1 MRILIVADT
10 YYPHVNGASYFAQRL
25 AEYLKARGHEIA
37 VIAPSENI
45 HNTDKIVDGVR
56 VFGISSLP
64 VFFYSGFRFSLPLI
78 IKSAI
83 KRAFEEFRPEIVHL
97 QSHFTI
103 DRAAF
108 WIARKKGLPMVATNH
123 FMPENLLP
131 FLPLPKFIINWI
143 KELAWK
149 DFARIYK
156 KVGVITSPT
165 ETAAHLIDVKLGI
178 PVKAISCG
186 IDLKRFNPKNTG
198 EHLRALYKIPNVPI
212 LLYVGRLDKEKN
224 LDLVIR
230 AFRKSTDKTKVHLV
244 IAGKGSES
252 DNLKKLTF
260 DLGLKEKITFTGFVT
275 NADLASLY
283 ALSDCVISPGT
294 AELQSISTMEGMATG
309 KPIIAVNAMALP
321 ELVKD
326 GENGFLY
333 EDGDENG
340 LSEKIVRIFSDSA
353 MMKKMGEKSLEFI
366 QKHDIDKVMGEYE
379 NLYQFEISRSKI

>member
-37 VIAPSENI
+37 VIARSESAK
-45 HNTDKIVDGVR
+45 NTDKIIGGVR
-56 VFGISSLP
+56 VFGMSSWP

-78 IKSAI
+78 INGAI
-83 KRAFEEFRPEIVHL
+83 KKAFKEFKPEIVHL

-103 DRAAF
+103 SRAAF
-108 WIARKKGLPMVATNH
+108 WIARERGLPIVATNH

-131 FLPLPKFIINWI
+131 FLPLPRFILNFI

-165 ETAAHLIDVKLGI
+165 ETAAHLIDIKLGL

-186 IDLKRFNPKNTG
+186 IDLRRFNLKNKG
-198 EHLRALYKIPNVPI
+198 EQLREFYKIPNTPV
-212 LLYVGRLDKEKN
+212 LLYVGRLDREKN

-230 AFRKSTDKTKVHLV
+230 AFKIAGNSAKVHLI

-260 DLGLKEKITFTGFVT
+260 DLGLKDKVSFTGFVPD
-275 NADLASLY
+275 ADLASLY

-309 KPIIAVNAMALP
+309 KPFVAVNAMALP

-333 EDGDENG
+333 EDGDLDG
-340 LSEKIVRIFSDSA
+340 LSKKIVRIFSDGA
-353 MMKKMGEKSLEFI
+353 MMKKMGEKSLEII

-379 NLYQFEISRSKI
+379 NLYQSEISK